1 MGYTPNFQKRINNLV
16 FSAYNIKVEEIT
28 ITQNGYNDGFMSYLY
43 KKVQGR
49 FSFLPAE
56 IRLQQDGDCA
66 QIALAIERAYCPYVR
81 RFAEENIAD
90 VIAVGYKYAF
100 FDKRLPLPLL
110 DEKERRLF
118 LTALVAADYKE
129 DKAHIARRLK
139 GMENYSLD
147 GFFHFRL
154 GALKERWE
162 GVLDYVNANTGIS
175 SVENFLE
182 FLVEDGDEKIF
193 VQEQK
198 TYDKEYRLLTRS
210 VLTGKRSIV
219 GEIILG
225 GGGQIYCFGETDGET
240 AAFLHR
246 YYGNRAIFC

>member
-1 MGYTPNFQKRINNLV
+1 M
-16 FSAYNIKVEEIT
+16 EEIS
-28 ITQNGYNDGFMSYLY
+28 ITQNGYNQQYISYLY
-43 KKVQGR
+43 KKVQQR

-56 IRLQQDGDCA
+56 IRLEREGECA
-66 QIALAIERAYCPYVR
+66 QIDLKIERAYCPYVR

-110 DEKERRLF
+110 DENERRLF

-129 DKAHIARRLK
+129 DKAYIARRLK
-139 GMENYSLD
+139 GMENYALD
-147 GFFHFRL
+147 GVFHFRL
-154 GALKERWE
+154 STLKERWE
-162 GVLDYVNANTGIS
+162 GVLEYVNANTGIS

-182 FLVEDGDEKIF
+182 FLVEDGDEKLF
-193 VQEQK
+193 VQEEK

-210 VLTGKRSIV
+210 ILTGKRSIV

-225 GGGQIYCFGETDGET
+225 GGGQIYCFGETDAET
-240 AAFLHR
+240 QAFLKK
-246 YYGNRAIFC
+246 YYQGRVVFC